1 MKRFCRKKSKNA
13 SQGDYFISLHIL
25 ARRGE
30 RKNFTSPGASSGE
43 KRRTSS
49 TFSACF
55 ALNERIEIA
64 IPSFHMNSCFNM
76 KR

>member
-1 MKRFCRKKSKNA
+1 MRARA
-13 SQGDYFISLHIL
+13 TISSHFTYLPD
-25 ARRGE
+25 AGE
-30 RKNFTSPGASSGE
+30 KNFTSPGASSGE